1 MKYMFAN
8 NHEIRTRYAPSPTG
22 YQHIGGIR
30 TAIFNY
36 LLACKYEGQFIIR
49 IEDTDKKRFVEG
61 TEQYII
67 DTLKWLEIP
76 YSEGPDIGGKYA
88 PYRQSERT
96 LIYQEYAKK
105 LIDSGNA
112 YYAFDSM
119 DNLEYSRNKA
129 ELIGGAL
136 SYNYLHR
143 HKFSNSFSLSTDE
156 VIRKISNGEPYVIRL
171 KIPENTL
178 IEFNDLIRGEIQVHT
193 SELEDRILIKSDGI
207 PTYHLAHIVDDITMK
222 ISHVIRGEE
231 WLPSAPAHHYLYE
244 VLGMQNNKPCYAHLP
259 LVLNPDGDGKL
270 SKRKLKDANIP
281 IFPKNWINN
290 EGILVKGMY
299 EEGFLPD
306 AVINILVLLGWHPR
320 NNQEIFSRQDL
331 IEIFDVTDIQKS
343 GAKFDYAKAKC

>member
-129 ELIGGAL
+129 ELIGGA
-136 SYNYLHR
+136 Y
-143 HKFSNSFSLSTDE
+143 FPP
-156 VIRKISNGEPYVIRL
+156 ISGP
-171 KIPENTL
+171 
-178 IEFNDLIRGEIQVHT
+178 
-193 SELEDRILIKSDGI
+193 SE
-207 PTYHLAHIVDDITMK
+207 
-222 ISHVIRGEE
+222 
-231 WLPSAPAHHYLYE
+231 
-244 VLGMQNNKPCYAHLP
+244 
-259 LVLNPDGDGKL
+259 
-270 SKRKLKDANIP
+270 
-281 IFPKNWINN
+281 
-290 EGILVKGMY
+290 
-299 EEGFLPD
+299 
-306 AVINILVLLGWHPR
+306 
-320 NNQEIFSRQDL
+320 
-331 IEIFDVTDIQKS
+331 
-343 GAKFDYAKAKC
+343 